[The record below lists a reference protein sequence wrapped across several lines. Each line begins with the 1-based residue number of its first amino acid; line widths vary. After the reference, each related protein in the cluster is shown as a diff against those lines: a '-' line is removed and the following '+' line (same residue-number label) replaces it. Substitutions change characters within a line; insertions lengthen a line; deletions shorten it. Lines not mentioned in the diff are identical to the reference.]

1 MEITTMFAMAV
12 LAAVPAQA
20 RETEQPLET
29 SVTACMDMGPQ
40 VILGNQAETIA
51 GRMFAQAGVELKWRP
66 SWSSCPADAIRIAF
80 TINTPVNY
88 FPEALAFSQ
97 PYEGVHIRIFL
108 DRVQQTI
115 ERGKVPCLLA
125 HVMAHEIAH
134 MLQGVSRHSL
144 TGVMK
149 ARWDQDDYSQMA
161 WRPLEFTNGDI
172 LLMQLGMQAR
182 ASRRYLAHYP

>member
-1 MEITTMFAMAV
+1 
-12 LAAVPAQA
+12 
-20 RETEQPLET
+20 
-29 SVTACMDMGPQ
+29 MGPQ
-40 VILGNQAETIA
+40 VMLGNQAETIA

-161 WRPLEFTNGDI
+161 WRPLEFTKGDI

-182 ASRRYLAHYP
+182 ALRRYLAHYP